1 MEKSEQEQLYSLMER
16 SFYTRLWEYIKIVIP
31 LNIGLLLELSLVL
44 LNLVSAGK
52 YGGPFTM
59 QLAQGRLSL
68 RSE

>member
-1 MEKSEQEQLYSLMER
+1 MER

-52 YGGPFTM
+52 YGGNDVTIGAIS
-59 QLAQGRLSL
+59 LAWTFGFLCILSL
-68 RSE
+68 L